1 MKRKSLIT
9 LTYQDSKDQYYFSFC
24 VVNRGKLGR
33 SSILTFIFSEKEEKD
48 AGEGDRVLD

>member
-9 LTYQDSKDQYYFSFC
+9 LTNQDSTDQYHFSFC
-24 VVNRGKLGR
+24 VIDRGKLDH